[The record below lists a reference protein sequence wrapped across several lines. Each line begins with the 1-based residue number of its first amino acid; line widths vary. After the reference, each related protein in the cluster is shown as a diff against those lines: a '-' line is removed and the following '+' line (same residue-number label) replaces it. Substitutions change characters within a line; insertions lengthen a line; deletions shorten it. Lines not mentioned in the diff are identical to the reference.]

1 MTRPRRSPIGYVFI
15 ALMSASLLSGCG
27 TKFGSKLSEGTSRTL
42 SGLKS
47 GAKNVEKSLKG
58 ERYEKEMAA
67 VKRRFK
73 RIPSDQI
80 CWQARQEISRSW
92 VFKISKKFVRR
103 NKESDFGNRF
113 WTELT
118 ANFYNTVDSA
128 LPLSCRICRLTGWPM
143 RPSKLKS
150 IRKTWS
156 NGRPFIMLCAKN
168 SWRGRLFRIARH
180 TFVIRHNN
188 PVFGGRHFE

>member
-58 ERYEKEMAA
+58 ESDYEKEMAA
-67 VKRRFK
+67 VGRRFK

-92 VFKISKKFVRR
+92 ELFKISKKFVGR

-128 LPLSCRICRLTGWPM
+128 LPLSLPDLPLDRLAYAAKQIEINQKNM
-143 RPSKLKS
+143 VE
-150 IRKTWS
+150 WS
-156 NGRPFIMLCAKN
+156 AIHNALCKK
-168 SWRGRLFRIARH
+168 
-180 TFVIRHNN
+180 
-188 PVFGGRHFE
+188 